1 MTNLFS
7 GNPTF
12 AQGRGRVRD
21 WLNWNMPLLTGVEA
35 DYGGSPTGTPG
46 QGGSNYWVEALT
58 GSTAANQADQ
68 ASAAA
73 HSGGWQGWLA
83 DSLKNANA
91 SQRAA
96 GTSDWNPFGW
106 VNTETGTRT
115 NFDPNTPFLKLSDLR
130 NTSGFTDP
138 SGSNYTVEGDFQS
151 RKYDPAAA
159 LAAATAANYMPPSS
173 ANWNNYANEASEAGN
188 AAAATAASSGAVTN
202 HADGS
207 IQTNNVALPYNTTGL
222 NSGTDVTAGTTGGNN
237 NIATGAPSV
246 DDIKNYLGSAYQLYL
261 NRDPVYNDDFTD
273 TADYWIKQ
281 VQDRFANNEFG
292 GENDTWQ
299 DWLSKSIR
307 GGTEYTNKFTTGD
320 GNGNENEPIDTSQ
333 FLTSDALNEWWE
345 ALDKSAFMGNQEE
358 ESGGMDDFMQFMMF
372 MSMMRPQGMGGGSQY
387 GYGGMN
393 PGGVQS
399 AYNPM
404 DDLQGMMDAFN
415 TFKGGTTLNTGTT

>member
-7 GNPTF
+7 GNPTG
-12 AQGRGRVRD
+12 AQGRGRVKD
-21 WLNWNMPLLTGVEA
+21 WLNWNMPLLTGREA
-35 DYGGSPTGTPG
+35 DYGGSPTGTSG
-46 QGGSNYWVEALT
+46 QGGSNYWIEALT

-91 SQRAA
+91 AERAA

-106 VNTETGTRT
+106 TNTETGTRT

-130 NTSGFTDP
+130 STSGFTDP
-138 SGSNYTVEGDFQS
+138 SGSNYTVPGDFQS

-159 LAAATAANYMPPSS
+159 LAAATTANYMPAGS
-173 ANWNNYANEASEAGN
+173 ANWNNYANEASEAAT
-188 AAAATAASSGAVTN
+188 AAAATANNSGAVTT

-207 IQTNNVALPYNTTGL
+207 IQTNNVSLPYNTTGL

-237 NIATGAPSV
+237 NITTGAPSV
-246 DDIKNYLGSAYQLYL
+246 DEIKNYLTSAYQLYL
-261 NRDPVYNDDFTD
+261 NRDPVFNDDLSGP
-273 TADYWIKQ
+273 ADYWIQ
-281 VQDRFANNEFG
+281 EVQNRFNNNEFG

-307 GGTEYTNKFTTGD
+307 AGEEYKGLYGLGGGETGGGETGGEGWWNEFADAEAFKTFLQGDDTEGTEQTDQTNM
-320 GNGNENEPIDTSQ
+320 Q
-333 FLTSDALNEWWE
+333 
-345 ALDKSAFMGNQEE
+345 
-358 ESGGMDDFMQFMMF
+358 DFMQFMMI
-372 MSMMRPQGMGGGSQY
+372 MNMMRGGGQGGGSQY
-387 GYGGMN
+387 GYGGLT

-404 DDLQGMMDAFN
+404 DDFQDYMNNFN
-415 TFKGGTTLNTGTT
+415 SLKTSLSNI